1 MYESKLL
8 SLMGYD
14 GYSRIGFNAGI
25 FYHKFVSKYFC
36 HKNSNMALDVCT
48 VKSRTLVGR
57 LCSGAEKSESLRDVA
72 HYLEVGCRRAVE
84 KMGVRGDEGREA
96 DTRGK
101 TLEFQ
106 MREF

>member
-25 FYHKFVSKYFC
+25 F
-36 HKNSNMALDVCT
+36 